1 MAGGPLS
8 IRWPCESTSKN
19 LFAHPLGPKGENAFE
34 HDGGEIIFNLPNGLQ
49 AYLLVG
55 SQGQRI
61 DKGRPAI
68 VSDPVQKDRA
78 VVNGLSCMSCHV
90 AGMIREHVQA
100 EQAGHRA
107 GHRTNGASW
116 ARGDGVQGNREQ

>member
-1 MAGGPLS
+1 MKSYDFGGNDG
-8 IRWPCESTSKN
+8 RKN

-49 AYLLVG
+49 AYLLVD
-55 SQGQRI
+55 SHGQRI
-61 DKGRPAI
+61 DKGPPAI

-90 AGMIREHVQA
+90 AGIIRKQDEVREHV
-100 EQAGHRA
+100 
-107 GHRTNGASW
+107 
-116 ARGDGVQGNREQ
+116 